1 MKQSIKNKI
10 EEKKEQIKIWWNE
23 QGKAGAIVLG
33 VLTIPA
39 IITGVSGYVAGK
51 KKGPEV
57 TREKVQDYLENKTT
71 AKLWIND
78 ANTRATQ
85 YLFHKDGA
93 IDLWNYDLTKPER
106 KEEP

>member
-1 MKQSIKNKI
+1 MKKSIKDKI
-10 EEKKEQIKIWWNE
+10 EEKKEQIKNWWQE
-23 QGKAGAIVLG
+23 EGKAMAISLG
-33 VLTIPA
+33 VLTVPA
-39 IITGVSGYVAGK
+39 MIAGVGGYVAGK
-51 KKGPEV
+51 KKGPAV
-57 TREKVQDYLENKTT
+57 TREKVQDYLKSNTT

-93 IDLWNYDLTKPER
+93 IDLWNYDLTKSD